1 MSTNFKHLATLY
13 ILIGLLLLTI
23 FLQRSCDSNIITPK
37 NTTIVIPAKGG
48 TFVKTK
54 SNEIKY
60 DTIIKDTIIYKDK
73 KIIIDNTDK
82 TIVEKYLK
90 ATDSIGKL
98 KILIDAVKI
107 RRYSDTFDNDDIKL
121 TIETETVGKLNWIK
135 PTYTIKEKTI
145 TVPEKTKETVFA
157 MYGGIEIYNNLQL
170 SNPGVK
176 VDLGIQNKKGDIFT
190 GGYDMNQNIYIG
202 FKKQIFNIK
211 K

>member
-1 MSTNFKHLATLY
+1 MSANFKHLATLY
-13 ILIGLLLLTI
+13 ILIGLLIFSL
-23 FLQRSCDSNIITPK
+23 FLQRSCNSNIKSSK
-37 NTTIVIPAKGG
+37 NTTVVIPAKNGK
-48 TFVKTK
+48 FVKTK
-54 SNEIKY
+54 PNEIEY

-82 TIVEKYLK
+82 TIVKKYLK

-98 KILIDAVKI
+98 KILIDAAKI

-121 TIETETVGKLNWIK
+121 TIETETTGKLNWIK

-145 TVPEKTKETVFA
+145 NVPIKVKETVFA
-157 MYGGIEIYNNLQL
+157 LYAGLEVYNNLQL
-170 SNPGVK
+170 SNPGIK

-202 FKKQIFNIK
+202 FKKQIFTIK